1 MQEMNDRKEETLWN
15 RGYMMVLLVNTLNA
29 FSFYMIS
36 NILSKYL
43 LGIGITITF
52 AGFIVGLFS
61 LTSLCCRPFSG
72 LMADKLNKV
81 KLLKWSN
88 VLMGVGLL
96 GFALTAELPLIIF
109 FRVINGIGFAIS
121 GTAQIS
127 LASEYIPRDKMG
139 EGIGYIGLGMV
150 VGSAVAPGIGLSIS
164 EQLGMKATFLLAA
177 ALTVVA
183 YLLLCTF
190 STKKKSDHAPEK
202 KKITFHDIIELKA
215 VPFTL
220 VAGTYSLINGIIA
233 SYLVLYTDQLGIGG
247 ISVYFTINAVV
258 LFLIRPVSGKL
269 MDKKGI
275 RITVLPGLFITAVSM
290 FLLGR
295 FRTLPLILL
304 TGVLRSLGQG
314 AAQPSLQAGCIR
326 KVGVEKSGVATS
338 TYYLG
343 SDICQ
348 GLGPMLGGFV
358 VGGVAG
364 LAGYRILFDLCGLIM
379 LGALVFFSVITRRE
393 KTYEGS
399 RA

>member
-1 MQEMNDRKEETLWN
+1 MQKMNDKKEGTLWN
-15 RGYMMVLLVNTLNA
+15 RYYLMVLLVNTLNA
-29 FSFYMIS
+29 FSFYMTA

-43 LGIGITITF
+43 LGIGITITL

-96 GFALTAELPLIIF
+96 GFALTTELPLIIF
-109 FRVINGIGFAIS
+109 FRIINGIGFAIS
-121 GTAQIS
+121 GTVQIS

-139 EGIGYIGLGMV
+139 EGIGYMGLGMV

-177 ALTVVA
+177 SLTVVA
-183 YLLLCTF
+183 YLMLCTF
-190 STKKKSDHAPEK
+190 PTEKKSVPVPEK
-202 KKITFHDIIELKA
+202 KKITLHDIIEPRAL
-215 VPFTL
+215 PFTL

-233 SYLVLYTDQLGIGG
+233 SYLVLYTDELGIEN
-247 ISVYFTINAVV
+247 ISIYFTINAAV
-258 LFLIRPVSGKL
+258 LFLVRPFSGKL

-275 RITVLPGLFITAVSM
+275 RVTVLPGLLITASSM

-295 FRTLPLILL
+295 IRILPLVLL
-304 TGVLRSLGQG
+304 TGILRSLGQG

-326 KVGVEKSGVATS
+326 KVGVERSGVATS

-343 SDICQ
+343 GDICQ

-358 VGGVAG
+358 VGGIAG
-364 LAGYRILFDLCGLIM
+364 LAGYRILFDLCGLLM
-379 LGALVFFSVITRRE
+379 LGALVFFAVITGRE
-393 KTYEGS
+393 KTYEETKS
-399 RA
+399 